1 MIYRLEPNKID
12 FIKIK
17 EKLLLDEKNKIF
29 KEYDIRN
36 ISEVLTTKARSSL

>member
-1 MIYRLEPNKID
+1 M
-12 FIKIK
+12 K
-17 EKLLLDEKNKIF
+17 EKLLFDENNKIF

>member
-1 MIYRLEPNKID
+1 M
-12 FIKIK
+12 K
-17 EKLLLDEKNKIF
+17 ERNLLDENNNKIF